1 MKRIRIHVLLLI
13 GLSFA
18 SAAAAMDRWAA
29 LSMIESGNDDRA
41 VGSSGEI
48 TRFQIR
54 HELWAGGD
62 PRDVQ
67 IALSTAQNIMRLR
80 LDAFEHTHKRT
91 PTDFEFYVLWNAPLQ
106 VNHPSVAVTDRASR
120 FVDLVRR

>member
-18 SAAAAMDRWAA
+18 SAAVAMDRWAA

-54 HELWAGGD
+54 HDLLDGKGHFEFG
-62 PRDVQ
+62 Q
-67 IALSTAQNIMRLR
+67 IAMLFTA
-80 LDAFEHTHKRT
+80 
-91 PTDFEFYVLWNAPLQ
+91 
-106 VNHPSVAVTDRASR
+106 VNFIHHP
-120 FVDLVRR
+120 VRRRVFARVVEDDLDCALAEKNAVVVLM